1 MFAPLLLMGGGGQTG
16 GESQGNPG
24 LQMLVVFGGMILIF
38 YFLLFR
44 PQQKKQKE
52 HQKMLEAVKKGDR
65 VLTSGGL
72 FGTIVGVKDDIAVL
86 RIADDVKVE
95 VTKASIQAVV
105 KT

>member
-16 GESQGNPG
+16 GQSQGNPLG
-24 LQMLVVFGGMILIF
+24 QMLFVFLFMILIF

-52 HQKMLEAVKKGDR
+52 QQKMLESIKKGDR

-72 FGTIVGVKDDIAVL
+72 FGTVVGVKDDIAVL

-95 VTKASIQAVV
+95 VTKSSIQTVV